1 MNRITVGQVE
11 VRYDG
16 TLSVRQLRSLLR
28 EVAGVA
34 VTIGLTEEAETETEP
49 KPAVALG
56 FTTELA
62 TPVEPDLSEYFEDEE
77 RLA

>member
-1 MNRITVGQVE
+1 MTRIVVGQVE

-16 TLSVRQLRSLLR
+16 DLSLRQLRSLLR

-34 VTIGLTEEAETETEP
+34 LTVGLATDDEPEEA
-49 KPAVALG
+49 KPAITLG
-56 FTTELA
+56 FTTEIA
-62 TPVEPDLSEYFEDEE
+62 EPVEPDLSEYFEDEE